1 MSHLYTVVVSD
12 ILLLSRVKSPNVCVL
27 KSLLIKHPCAFSS
40 QVTWMLA
47 QRQQEEARQQQ
58 ERAMNYAK
66 LRTNLQHAM

>member
-1 MSHLYTVVVSD
+1 MLDSELTAVRA
-12 ILLLSRVKSPNVCVL
+12 LLTVCV
-27 KSLLIKHPCAFSS
+27 CVFSS